1 MRKLGLLCVLWGIGC
16 LLLSVSTEKARY
28 DGYTLSRVHI
38 ASEEQRQAVA
48 SLGLD
53 AWTFESDIVIGENHI
68 LLPPNLN
75 HSLAVDFHISVLD
88 NIIDD
93 LQELLDQQEAARMK
107 RKAKL
112 DSFFEDYHDYGEIVY
127 EAKRLADAHPSIVTF
142 LPSIGTSVQGRV
154 CISPTTRLPRP
165 FNQLTEHRCGD
176 HPRWTLGNCNKKRC
190 SRPHSQNRIFRVTS
204 FFATSSALFP
214 ILMSTLKRSARQRVD
229 RPCHRDVYLQR
240 TRQQVKDFFPLSRL
254 MILPKIRDGSS
265 GN

>member
-154 CISPTTRLPRP
+154 YISQPPPPVTILNP
-165 FNQLTEHRCGD
+165 LTEHRCGD
-176 HPRWTLGNCNKKRC
+176 HPRWTLGNCNKKRG
-190 SRPHSQNRIFRVTS
+190 SQPHPQNRIFGVSFLARFSFSNNSCVT
-204 FFATSSALFP
+204 T
-214 ILMSTLKRSARQRVD
+214 
-229 RPCHRDVYLQR
+229 
-240 TRQQVKDFFPLSRL
+240 
-254 MILPKIRDGSS
+254 
-265 GN
+265 